1 MRKIVRKRKSQKH
14 VYLDMPWNFRR
25 GDYVMNDEN
34 LVIEY
39 LDLNNP
45 PEFTP
50 EELKMLDELDKY
62 PIVYDEDCPRL
73 TPEQLARFRRV
84 NPRPIQKNAAQ

>member
-1 MRKIVRKRKSQKH
+1 MSDDH
-14 VYLDMPWNFRR
+14 
-25 GDYVMNDEN
+25 

-39 LDLNNP
+39 LDPNNP
-45 PEFTP
+45 PPFTP

-73 TPEQLARFRRV
+73 TDEQLARFRRV
-84 NPRPIQKNAAQ
+84 NPRPARQQASQ